1 VILRDLPPETLRRR
15 LAGGGVRI
23 RTGPL
28 VNNIRSRSRKVADG
42 LALHYADY
50 PIEDDAGFAD
60 FHVAVAPP
68 RSPRRW
74 LKPQVAF
81 EFDGA
86 APFFPLPADQAFP
99 TLEWGLNWC
108 VSFHCHQYLIVH
120 AAGVEKAGCALLL
133 PGAPGSGKSTLC
145 AGLVSRGWR
154 LLSDELT
161 LLDFGAGRVVPLPR
175 PVSLKN
181 ASIEVIRGFHRE
193 ATLGT
198 PVHDTAKGSVA
209 HMRAPRESVRRS
221 SEQARPRWIV
231 LPKYVSGV
239 PTTLERLSRARAFMH
254 LADHAF
260 NYDLHGRRGFELLA
274 NVVTGC
280 ECFEFEYSA
289 LEEAVALFDAL
300 AAKA

>member
-1 VILRDLPPETLRRR
+1 MIVRDCAPEALRQR
-15 LAGGGVRI
+15 LADGGVRI
-23 RTGPL
+23 RTGPV
-28 VNNIRSRSRKVADG
+28 VNSIRSRSQKVMDG
-42 LALHYADY
+42 LALHYAEY
-50 PIEDDAGFAD
+50 PVEDEAGFAD
-60 FHVAVAPP
+60 FHIAVAPP

-74 LKPQVAF
+74 LRPQIVF
-81 EFDGA
+81 QFDGA
-86 APFFPLPADQAFP
+86 VPFFPLPADQAFAM
-99 TLEWGLNWC
+99 LEWGLNWC

-120 AAGVEKAGCALLL
+120 AAGVEKAGRALLL

-145 AGLVSRGWR
+145 AGLASRGWR

-161 LLDFGAGRVVPLPR
+161 LLDFAVGRVVPLPR

-181 ASIEVIRGFHRE
+181 ASIEVIRSFDRD
-193 ATLGT
+193 ATLSP

-209 HMRAPRESVRRS
+209 HMRAPRESVRRA

-231 LPKYVSGV
+231 VPKYAAGV
-239 PTTLERLSRARAFMH
+239 QTRLEPLSKARAFMH

-260 NYDLHGRRGFELLA
+260 NYDVHGRRGFELLA
-274 NVVTGC
+274 DVVTGC

-289 LEEAVALFDAL
+289 LDEAVAVFEAL